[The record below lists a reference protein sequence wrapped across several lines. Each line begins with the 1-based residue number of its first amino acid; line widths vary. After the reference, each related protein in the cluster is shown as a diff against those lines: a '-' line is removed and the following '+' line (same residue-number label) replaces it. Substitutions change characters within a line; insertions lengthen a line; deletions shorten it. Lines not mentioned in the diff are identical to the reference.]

1 LCAQAT
7 TWLENCHVLVLD
19 WVATAHALLALQ
31 ATIRQAPALPEGR
44 VVLAVGAGRSRIR
57 LSRQRSTEC
66 VSELGIKWVCGAV
79 ERQ

>member
-31 ATIRQAPALPEGR
+31 VPRLYYSTFSKTVWRLYG
-44 VVLAVGAGRSRIR
+44 GAKG
-57 LSRQRSTEC
+57 L
-66 VSELGIKWVCGAV
+66 LMMY
-79 ERQ
+79 